1 VCVCLCAFIH
11 THTYTPKEG
20 TWYQYMHIYRAL
32 GICGDADAFARE
44 HKNDT
49 VIVVCGDPV
58 AYPGNEARL
67 GMMTVLNPKPKP

>member
-1 VCVCLCAFIH
+1 
-11 THTYTPKEG
+11 
-20 TWYQYMHIYRAL
+20 MHMYRAL

-44 HKNDT
+44 HKDDT